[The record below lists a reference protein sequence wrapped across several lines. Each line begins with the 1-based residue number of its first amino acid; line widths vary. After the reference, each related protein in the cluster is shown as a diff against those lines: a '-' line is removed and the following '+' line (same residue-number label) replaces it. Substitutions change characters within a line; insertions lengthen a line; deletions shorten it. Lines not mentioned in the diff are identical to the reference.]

1 MAKAAKLK
9 MEYWP
14 IAKIKRYANNSK
26 SHPPEQVGELR
37 ASIHEF
43 GFDQPLLVD
52 KDGELIAGHGRIE
65 AAEAEGLTEL
75 PVIQL
80 KHLTQAQVMARRI
93 ADNSIPLGG
102 AWLPDV
108 LESEL
113 AQLEEMK
120 FPLAPLGLDNIDLP
134 ALDEIEPPARAQR
147 NRSKTTLFIAVP
159 NKDAGKARKAI
170 AAALDKAK
178 IEHNL

>member
-1 MAKAAKLK
+1 MAKPTKLK

-26 SHPPEQVGELR
+26 SHPPEQVSELQ
-37 ASIHEF
+37 ASIKEF

-52 KDGELIAGHGRIE
+52 KDGEIIAGHGRIE
-65 AAEAEGLTEL
+65 AAQAEGLTEL

-93 ADNSIPLGG
+93 ADNSLPLGG
-102 AWLPDV
+102 TWLPDV

-120 FPLAPLGLDNIDLP
+120 FPLSPLGLDNIDLP
-134 ALDEIEPPARAQR
+134 ALDEVLTEAPSPR
-147 NRSKTTLFIAVP
+147 NRSKTTLFVAVA
-159 NKDAGKARKAI
+159 NKEAEKARKVI
-170 AAALDKAK
+170 RAALKKAN
-178 IEHNL
+178 IESSL